1 MQLRIFGSTVHTI
14 KPYTAANTTT
24 RLCLIPLSNPSL
36 DAPVKYH
43 SRAGRWGDEQIV
55 IAAIREWDEDKGL
68 KLLERFEKLFQELLK
83 NAVEVEVTAFKGMSS
98 YS

>member
-24 RLCLIPLSNPSL
+24 RLCLIPLSDSSL
-36 DAPVKYH
+36 DVPVKYE
-43 SRAGRWGDEQIV
+43 SRAGKWGDEQIV
-55 IAAIREWDEDKGL
+55 IEPIKEWDENKGL

-83 NAVEVEVTAFKGMSS
+83 SAVEVEVTGFEGMN
-98 YS
+98 